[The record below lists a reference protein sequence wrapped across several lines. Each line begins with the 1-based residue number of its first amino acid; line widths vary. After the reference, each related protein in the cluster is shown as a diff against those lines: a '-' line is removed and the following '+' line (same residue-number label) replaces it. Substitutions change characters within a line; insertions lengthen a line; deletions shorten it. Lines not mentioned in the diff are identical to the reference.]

1 MADFRWKKCRIFVF
15 WLQSYSSRTTKT
27 FLSHF
32 YLHIQVLGTQS
43 PPHCAL
49 TFFIYFQLLVVFD
62 FLCNFLFIE
71 AFACQEFDFIFV
83 PGHVACKKEKISA
96 WNDEFLISGFKNQ
109 QVLKPFSPALQPHAE
124 FYEWQHKSC
133 HLIHCWVYLAT
144 KILWKNQFMSF
155 FSTTLW
161 NKEVPAA
168 HPFPRNQNLAFPT
181 QILSQQPVLDTRID
195 VKSHFWMEKNVDF
208 TIPIRVH
215 SSEMHFVLLHGF
227 LEVLICF
234 FHDPTLHFLGT
245 DFFIIIYIHPR
256 QEKQT
261 GFKFGA

>member
-1 MADFRWKKCRIFVF
+1 MADFRWKKCRIFVL

-144 KILWKNQFMSF
+144 KVLWKNQFMSF

-168 HPFPRNQNLAFPT
+168 HPFPQKPKLGIPNPIFIPAASSGYQNWCKKSFLDGKKCWFYHPHQGPQLGNAFCSPPRLPGSAHLFFPWSNAAFPWHWFFYHY
-181 QILSQQPVLDTRID
+181 LYPPWAGKANRI
-195 VKSHFWMEKNVDF
+195 
-208 TIPIRVH
+208 
-215 SSEMHFVLLHGF
+215 
-227 LEVLICF
+227 
-234 FHDPTLHFLGT
+234 
-245 DFFIIIYIHPR
+245 
-256 QEKQT
+256 
-261 GFKFGA
+261 